1 MKGWEIKSQI
11 AVGTEQGMLAG
22 NVAVGM
28 GSPKGAVSSCRVAA
42 EPGDG
47 TSGACSLQVVSFRIF

>member
-1 MKGWEIKSQI
+1 
-11 AVGTEQGMLAG
+11 MLAG

-47 TSGACSLQVVSFRIF
+47 TSGACSLQVVSFRFF